1 MVIIVIIGISSFNPA
16 AKSNSSHDM
25 VKTSLNIPF
34 KLNIGQA
41 AVIET
46 ENLNIKFINV
56 TEDSRCPSDVQCIWE
71 GQAIVQISISKDN
84 QNINTFNLTERAGH
98 DELSILSLNG
108 YSINLKKVEPYPVS
122 TKKIVPNDYFI
133 ILQIRKI

>member
-1 MVIIVIIGISSFNPA
+1 
-16 AKSNSSHDM
+16 M